1 MKKRFKK
8 SKQQTYLSNLTHEC
22 SDEELARDWTFSPQ
36 DKKQIVQY
44 HKQYRLY
51 FAIQLCA
58 LRLYGRFIA
67 NVHSLSPRLI
77 NYITAQL
84 GLPPTLQVNV
94 PTREATLYNQRKHIL
109 AYLKFKK
116 YDSKANTTLDKWI
129 LGKIKE
135 KWMPKEIIEQ
145 AAQYLLN
152 QKIMLPAVSELKRKV
167 TTLYTKQQQNL
178 FYLVYCQLTDEIK
191 LALNQFI
198 STNDNEKISLFGI
211 VKEFPPYASTAALN
225 RYLEYYEK
233 ICKIN
238 LSNIDLS
245 MLSNK
250 LVIYCHQLTNQYHAD
265 DMKRFAES
273 KCYTLL
279 ICFIIETRKILLDYV
294 IALHDQF
301 VSDMMRRS
309 KNSFDEKFKEY
320 RQRLKQ
326 ANDIMLKTVEFLM
339 SHAENKSITMS
350 QVYNHVNERHLKSAI
365 EDCYIYKRLEERGFS
380 DTLCARY
387 STLRRYFS
395 RFVQLPFQ
403 NEHGNQSLIKA
414 INIIRNLDQ
423 GDLKK
428 IPQNTNI
435 KFVLNELQS
444 VLKTN
449 DIINRS
455 PFEMG
460 VAIAIKDALRS
471 GDLYLPESKKHVS
484 FWNLVYG
491 ESEWNSKKDQ
501 AYRNLKLPKANYAI
515 QFVKEQFYAET
526 HHAQKRFGLDP
537 FAIIENGQFK
547 LTKDDAL
554 DIPSSIKT
562 LQHTIDA
569 NLQKIRIEQLLM
581 EVDRETGFTQCFTP
595 LPGHHTKPKL
605 FYKTLIAAI
614 IALSTNLGVV
624 AMANSTDGI
633 TVDMLRHVI
642 DYYIREE
649 TLQAAN
655 ARIVD
660 CHHQLPLSSVYGKG
674 SISSSDGQRFGIT
687 ASSLI
692 SAYYPR
698 YFGYYDKAVGIYTHV
713 SDQYSVFSTKVI
725 SCSPREALYVLDG
738 LLENNTILNVTEH
751 TTDTAGFTE
760 HIFALCYLLGF
771 YFMPRIRDLKD
782 QQLYKLDAKDHMGD
796 FNVLIRKTANLN
808 LIEEQWDQM
817 VRVAASLKERLT
829 PAHVIVQRLSQH
841 SPSDRLAKAFTALGR
856 IVKTQYILRYLTDS
870 ELRRR
875 VQMQLN
881 RGEYRHKLSRWIF
894 FANQG
899 EFQTGDYEEIMN
911 KASCLSLVSNSVLY
925 WNTPRIGNIIETIRK
940 QGTIVE
946 DETIARISPLPFKHV
961 IPNGTYFINT

>member
-1 MKKRFKK
+1 MKKSFKK
-8 SKQQTYLSNLTHEC
+8 TKQQTYLSHLTHEC
-22 SDEELARDWTFSPQ
+22 SDEELARDWTLSPQ

-44 HKQYRLY
+44 HKQYRLH

-84 GLPPTLQVNV
+84 GLPPTLQVIV
-94 PTREATLYNQRKHIL
+94 PTREATLYEQRKHIL
-109 AYLKFKK
+109 AYSKFKK
-116 YDSKANTTLDKWI
+116 YSSKADATLEKWI

-178 FYLVYCQLTDEIK
+178 FYLVYFQLTDEIK

-198 STNDNEKISLFGI
+198 NTSDKEKRSFFGI

-250 LVIYCHQLTNQYHAD
+250 LVIYCYQLANQYHAD
-265 DMKRFAES
+265 DMKRFAEP
-273 KCYTLL
+273 KRYTLL

-326 ANDIMLKTVEFLM
+326 ANDIMLKTVEFIM
-339 SHAENKSITMS
+339 SHAENKPITMS
-350 QVYNHVNERHLKSAI
+350 QVYGCINERHLKSAV
-365 EDCYIYKRLEERGFS
+365 EDCYIYKRLEERGFA
-380 DTLCARY
+380 DTLCTRY

-395 RFVQLPFQ
+395 RFIQLPFQ
-403 NEHGNQSLIKA
+403 NEHGNQSLLKA
-414 INIIRNLDQ
+414 IEIIRSLDQ
-423 GDLKK
+423 GNLKK
-428 IPQNTNI
+428 IPKNTNI
-435 KFVLNELQS
+435 KFVLSELQS
-444 VLKTN
+444 VLKAN
-449 DIINRS
+449 DIINRNS
-455 PFEMG
+455 FEIG

-491 ESEWNSKKDQ
+491 ESEWNSKKEQ
-501 AYRNLKLPKANYAI
+501 AYRNLKLPKSNDAI
-515 QFVKEQFYAET
+515 QFIKEQFYAET
-526 HHAQKRFGLDP
+526 HQAQKRFGFDP
-537 FAIIENGQFK
+537 FAIIENGQLK

-554 DIPSSIKT
+554 DIPNSIKT
-562 LQHTIDA
+562 LQQTIDA

-655 ARIVD
+655 MRIVD
-660 CHHQLPLSSVYGKG
+660 CHHQFPLSSVYGRG

-782 QQLYKLDAKDHMGD
+782 QQLYRLDTKDHMGD
-796 FNVLIRKTANLN
+796 FNVLIRKTVNLN

-817 VRVAASLKERLT
+817 VRVTASLKERLT

-856 IVKTQYILRYLTDS
+856 IIKTQYILRYLTDS

-925 WNTPRIGNIIETIRK
+925 WNTPRIGNIIDAIRK
-940 QGTIVE
+940 QDTLVE

-961 IPNGTYFINT
+961 IPNGAYFINK